1 MQSHT
6 ASQSQRKEQPQCEI
20 RAERT
25 GRLLVSNRQRQ
36 GTRQQ
41 QYNVWVVTYFPAL
54 RQSYAV
60 IRRIAQPAR
69 EAQSLLLALCERIER
84 AISTTPP
91 TRTTTINTSF
101 NTLVCTN

>member
-1 MQSHT
+1 MPRQP

-60 IRRIAQPAR
+60 IRGIAQPAR

-91 TRTTTINTSF
+91 TTTTNIKIAF
-101 NTLVCTN
+101 NRLVSRN